1 MSEIYEKLGAFY
13 LGKRIE
19 PGAEGPTEDLVLYDA
34 KDLTTHALC
43 VGMTGSGKTGLC
55 VTLLE
60 EAAIDGI
67 PALVIDPKGDLGNLL
82 LTFPELQP
90 SSFAPWVDPA
100 EATRKGLTP
109 DAFAASTAKLWKDG
123 LATWGQDGSRIQRL
137 RDAADFVIYTPGS
150 NSGLPLKVL
159 RSFSAPPE
167 AILSDPDAV
176 REKINGTVSGL
187 LGLIGVD
194 ADPIQS
200 REHILVANL
209 LDRAWREGRSL
220 DLPNLIRE
228 IQNPPFDRIGV
239 MDLEAI
245 FPAKDRLGLSMRLNN
260 LLASP
265 GFSVWMEG
273 DPLEIPKLLY
283 APDGRPRI
291 AVLSI
296 AHLSEAERMFFVTL
310 LLNELIS
317 WMRVQSGTSSLRAL
331 LYMDEI
337 FGYFPPSKNPPSKTP
352 MLTLLKQARAFGVGV
367 VLSTQNPVD
376 LDYKGLSNCGTWFL
390 GRLQTERDKMRVID
404 GLEGAAAAN
413 AQSFDR
419 AQMDA
424 LLSGLGKRVF
434 LMNNVHD
441 TEPTLFHT
449 RWALSYL
456 RGPLTRQQ
464 IQVLM
469 DPRRSSPQI
478 AGANRA
484 GGDLGTIG
492 TASPSGGTAS
502 APSAATSAAARAS
515 GTAAAEATMSTAAAG
530 PGTTASPGRAPNS
543 GEGSMPAP
551 RPVLPP
557 DVTERFLA
565 WTGRVDSNAIVYRPT
580 LVAKTRLH
588 YTRAKHNVDVWVD
601 RIAMTMLEPESARSP
616 WDGLERI
623 TPELDYDDTPAHG
636 ASFADLPVEA
646 ERPASYKSWS
656 KTLVQTLYRTE
667 LLSLFVCDSLD
678 VISAP
683 AESEAEFRGRL
694 ALASRE
700 ERDRRVEDL
709 RQKYEKKY
717 ESVRSKIAKAEE
729 RIAREEDQL
738 KHQKLQT
745 AISVGATVL
754 GAFFGKKKVSS
765 RNVGRATT
773 AVRSASRISREQGDL
788 GRAEDNLETLQAQL
802 AELEREFQSEVETMT
817 GEFEVQNLELE
828 RIEIPPKKSEISV
841 EELAVVWT
849 PWARAGRDLEPA
861 YVVEVLAD

>member
-13 LGKRIE
+13 LGKRTE
-19 PGAEGPTEDLVLYDA
+19 PGAPDPTEDLVLYDA

-82 LTFPELQP
+82 LTFPDLEP

-123 LATWGQDGSRIQRL
+123 LAKWGQDGDRIQRL

-159 RSFSAPPE
+159 RSFSAPPD
-167 AILSDPDAV
+167 AILSDPDAL

-187 LGLIGVD
+187 LGLIGID

-200 REHILVANL
+200 REHILLANL

-220 DLPNLIRE
+220 DLPSMIRE
-228 IQNPPFDRIGV
+228 IQSPPFDRIGV

-291 AVLSI
+291 AILSI

-413 AQSFDR
+413 SQSFDR
-419 AQMDA
+419 AQMDT

-441 TEPTLFHT
+441 AEPTLFHT

-469 DPRRSSPQI
+469 DPRRTAPKI
-478 AGANRA
+478 AGAQRGSGDTTSVGSPAPTGKPA
-484 GGDLGTIG
+484 GSE
-492 TASPSGGTAS
+492 A
-502 APSAATSAAARAS
+502 AAT
-515 GTAAAEATMSTAAAG
+515 
-530 PGTTASPGRAPNS
+530 P
-543 GEGSMPAP
+543 P
-551 RPVLPP
+551 RPLLPP

-565 WTGRVDSNAIVYRPT
+565 WTGRVDSSSIVYRPT
-580 LVAKTRLH
+580 LIAKTRLH
-588 YTRAKHNVDVWVD
+588 YTRAKYDVDVWVD
-601 RIAMTMLEPESARSP
+601 RFVMALLDPETARTP

-623 TPELDYDDTPAHG
+623 TPELDYDDAPAPG
-636 ASFADLPVEA
+636 ATFGDLPVEA
-646 ERPASYKSWS
+646 ERPATYKSWS
-656 KTLVQTLYRTE
+656 KSLVQSLYRTE
-667 LLSLFVCDSLD
+667 LLALMACDSLD
-678 VISAP
+678 TVSAP
-683 AESEAEFRGRL
+683 EESEAEFRGRL

-700 ERDRRVEDL
+700 ERDLRVGKL
-709 RQKYEKKY
+709 REKYEKKLDT
-717 ESVRSKIAKAEE
+717 VRNKISKAEE

-738 KHQKLQT
+738 KQQKFQT

-765 RNVGRATT
+765 TNVGRATT
-773 AVRSASRISREQGDL
+773 AMRSASRVSREQGDL
-788 GRAEDNLETLQAQL
+788 GRAEDNLESLQAEL
-802 AELEREFQSEVETMT
+802 ADLEREFQSEVDEMKD
-817 GEFEVQNLELE
+817 EFEVQNLELE
-828 RIEIPPKKSEISV
+828 RVEIPPKKSEISV

-849 PWARAGRDLEPA
+849 PWARTGQDLEPL